1 MANDVK
7 IEITAQDKTKKAV
20 SSVNKG
26 FSALKRSAFGV
37 RSAIAAVAGAT
48 GMGLLIRNS
57 FNTIDALAKT
67 SDKLGLTT
75 ESLISLRHAAEQ
87 TGVATNTLDM
97 ALQRMTRRI
106 AEAAQGTGEAKD
118 ALRELGLDARALAL
132 MSPDQAFKEI
142 AGAMKDVGGQSDK
155 VRLAFKLFDSE
166 GVNLVNTLA
175 LGKTGLNDMARE
187 AESLGLTL
195 SRVDAHKI
203 EMAGDAIGR
212 ATGLVEGLA
221 NKIVVQLSPAVT
233 DASNAFVNLAINIR
247 DAFGVGASSKP
258 RQIGFILEIQKAVE
272 GLSLTYLKLKLSI
285 VEVMASLSAG
295 FDQKLFDTRNAV
307 ADQTWEFLKASN
319 ALDNY
324 NAGLSRAADANLKLK
339 TNTPKQPP
347 KLTQLEPVKFEF
359 DVDGATGF
367 NAQMNKMALAIGD
380 VDTQAVGFIDRF
392 STGLSTQLTQALMT
406 GKFSFKNF
414 ALSIIADLTAMII
427 KALIFKAIQN
437 ALMGTPFG
445 FLLGAGGASGGNV
458 TAAKG
463 KAAGGGLNRG
473 KPFMVG
479 EQGRELFVPK
489 TDGHLVPNHKLD
501 GGEPLAVTFN
511 INAIDTQTG
520 VGFLVNNKQSI
531 IGMIDQAYRK
541 QGRRGVSA

>member
-75 ESLISLRHAAEQ
+75 EALISLRHAAEQ

-339 TNTPKQPP
+339 TNMPKQLP
-347 KLTQLEPVKFEF
+347 KPIQLEQVKFEF

-427 KALIFKAIQN
+427 KALIFKAIQ
-437 ALMGTPFG
+437 AGLSAIGFG
-445 FLLGAGGASGGNV
+445 GLLGGASGGNV

-501 GGEPLAVTFN
+501 GGEPLSVTFN

-541 QGRRGVSA
+541 QGRRGVTA

>member
-7 IEITAQDKTKKAV
+7 IEITAKDKTKKAI
-20 SSVNKG
+20 SSVNRG
-26 FSALKRSAFGV
+26 FSTLKRSALGV
-37 RSAIAAVAGAT
+37 TSVIASTLAAVSGVT
-48 GMGLLIRNS
+48 TFKS
-57 FNTIDALAKT
+57 IDALAKT

-75 ESLISLRHAAEQ
+75 EALISLRHAAEQ

-106 AEAAQGTGEAKD
+106 AEAAQGTGEAKT

-175 LGKTGLNDMARE
+175 LGKTGLNDMERE

-203 EMAGDAIGR
+203 EEAGNAISR
-212 ATGLVEGLA
+212 ATGFVEGLV
-221 NKIVVQLSPAVT
+221 NKIIVTLSPAVT
-233 DASNAFVNLAINIR
+233 DVANAFVNLGTAIK
-247 DAFGVGASSKP
+247 DALDGGSTKP
-258 RQIGFILEIQKAVE
+258 RQIGFMLELKKAAE
-272 GLSLTYLKLKLSI
+272 GLSLAFLKIKLNIVKLLATYLTSFDTKLSNTSD
-285 VEVMASLSAG
+285 EVYKQTLAFLEAS
-295 FDQKLFDTRNAV
+295 D
-307 ADQTWEFLKASN
+307 
-319 ALDNY
+319 ALDDY
-324 NAGLSRAADANLKLK
+324 NAGLIKAANANINLDPNKQL
-339 TNTPKQPP
+339 PKPI
-347 KLTQLEPVKFEF
+347 QLEQVKFEF

-367 NAQMNKMALAIGD
+367 NAQMNQMALAIGD

-406 GKFSFKNF
+406 GQFSFKQF

-427 KALIFKAIQN
+427 KAIIFTQIQAGLKAI
-437 ALMGTPFG
+437 GFG
-445 FLLGAGGASGGNV
+445 GLLGGASGGNV

-463 KAAGGGLNRG
+463 KASGGGLNRG

-479 EQGRELFVPK
+479 EQGRELFIPK

-501 GGEPLAVTFN
+501 GGEPLSVTFN